1 MIVTSEISKF
11 LLKKYFEEKSF
22 TEHNI
27 KSFNKFLRIGMQK
40 VVDEVGDVVPDILPI
55 GIRDLRIKLGKIW
68 VEKPIIKEADGSRR
82 AIMPMES
89 RLRSL
94 TYEAPIM
101 LEMSIV
107 QSGEEKDRQ
116 TVQIGSI
123 PVMLRSENCYLHGK
137 SREELIESGE
147 DPDDPGSYFII
158 NGTER
163 VVVIVEELITN
174 KVLVDKV
181 STGTLPFSAKI
192 FSGDG
197 QYNIPH
203 TIEKGKDGMVY
214 ISFTKLQKVPFALLM
229 KALGMKKDQEII
241 EAISTD
247 PKFSSDLY
255 INMYEAQEEGK
266 TQNAALEYL
275 GKKIGIMIPEKRVE
289 RAEEVIDKFFLPHV
303 GHSKDDRLLKAYFL
317 AMAVKKLL
325 LVSYGDV
332 NPDDKDHYGNK
343 RLSLCGDSLELL
355 FRFAFRT
362 IMGDMK
368 YNFERLVKRGKI
380 PNLQSIIRS
389 QLLTSRLRS
398 ALATG
403 EWIGD
408 RHGLSQ
414 HLDRLNH
421 YATLSHLRRVVSL
434 LTASRENFE
443 ARDLH
448 PTHWGKLCTSET
460 PEGVNVGLRKNMAI
474 TCEISTEPE
483 LSESE
488 VIKKLKG
495 IGLEKVR

>member
-1 MIVTSEISKF
+1 MDKSKL
-11 LLKKYFEEKSF
+11 LLKKYFEEKPF
-22 TEHNI
+22 TVHNI
-27 KSFNKFLRIGMQK
+27 NSFNKFIQSGIQK
-40 VVDEVGDVVPDILPI
+40 VVNEVGEVVPDILPI

-68 VEKPIIKEADGSRR
+68 VEKPMVKEADGSRR
-82 AIMPMES
+82 AIMPIEA
-89 RLRSL
+89 RLRNL
-94 TYEAPIM
+94 TYDAPIM
-101 LEMSIV
+101 LEMSII

-116 TVQIGSI
+116 TVHIGNI
-123 PVMLRSENCYLHGK
+123 PVMLRSENCYLNDR
-137 SREELIESGE
+137 SEEDLITAGE
-147 DPDDPGSYFII
+147 DPNDAGAYFII

-163 VVVIVEELITN
+163 VVVIVEDLVTN

-181 STGTLPFSAKI
+181 STGTNPFVAKI
-192 FSGDG
+192 FSEDG

-214 ISFTKLQKVPFALLM
+214 ISFTKLQKIPFTILM
-229 KALGMKKDQEII
+229 KALGMKKDQNII
-241 EAISTD
+241 ESISTD
-247 PKFSSDLY
+247 PKFSSDMY
-255 INMYEAQEEGK
+255 INMYEAQETK
-266 TQNAALEYL
+266 TTNSALEYL
-275 GKKIGIMIPEKRVE
+275 GKKIGIMVPEKRAE
-289 RAEEVIDKFFLPHV
+289 RAEEMIDKFFLPHI
-303 GHSKDDRLLKAYFL
+303 GHSPENRILKAYFL
-317 AMAVKKLL
+317 ARAVKKLL
-325 LVSYGDV
+325 LVSYGDIGS
-332 NPDDKDHYGNK
+332 DDKDHYGNK
-343 RLSLCGDSLELL
+343 RLRLCGDSLESL
-355 FRFAFRT
+355 FRFSFRT

-380 PNLQSIIRS
+380 PNLQSITRS

-483 LSESE
+483 MNEDE
-488 VIKKLKG
+488 VIKKLKTV
-495 IGLEKVR
+495 GLEKVR

>member
-1 MIVTSEISKF
+1 METSKL

-27 KSFNKFLRIGMQK
+27 NSFNKFITSGLQR
-40 VVDEVGDVVPDILPI
+40 VVDETREVVPDILPI
-55 GIRDLRIKLGKIW
+55 GIRDLRIRLGKIW
-68 VEKPIIKEADGSRR
+68 VEKPMVKEADGSRR
-82 AIMPMES
+82 SIMPIEA
-89 RLRSL
+89 RLRNL
-94 TYEAPIM
+94 TYDAPIM
-101 LEMSIV
+101 LEMSII
-107 QSGEEKDRQ
+107 QSGEEKEKQ
-116 TVQIGSI
+116 TVHVGNI
-123 PVMLRSENCYLHGK
+123 PIMLRSENCYLNGMSK
-137 SREELIESGE
+137 EELINAGE
-147 DPDDPGSYFII
+147 DPDDAGAYFII

-163 VVVIVEELITN
+163 VVVIVEDLVTN
-174 KVLVDKV
+174 KVLVDKT
-181 STGTLPFSAKI
+181 STGSNPYAAKI
-192 FSGDG
+192 FSEDG

-203 TIEKGKDGMVY
+203 TIEKGKDGMIYV
-214 ISFTKLQKVPFALLM
+214 SFTKLQKIPFTVLM
-229 KALGMKKDQEII
+229 KALGMKKDQQII
-241 EAISTD
+241 ESISTD
-247 PKFSSDLY
+247 ARFASDMY
-255 INMYEAQEEGK
+255 INMFEAQEIK
-266 TQNAALEYL
+266 STNAALEFL
-275 GKKIGIMIPEKRVE
+275 GKKIGIMIPEKRAE
-289 RAEEVIDKFFLPHV
+289 RAEEMIDKFFLPHI
-303 GHSKDDRLLKAYFL
+303 GHSPEDRLFKAYFL
-317 AMAVKKLL
+317 ARAVKKLL
-325 LVSYGDV
+325 LVSYGDLGV
-332 NPDDKDHYGNK
+332 DDKDHYRNK
-343 RLSLCGDSLELL
+343 RLRLCGDSLESL
-355 FRFAFRT
+355 FRFSFRT

-380 PNLQSIIRS
+380 PNLQSITRS

-474 TCEISTEPE
+474 TCEISIEPE
-483 LSESE
+483 MNEAD
-488 VIKKLKG
+488 VVKKLKT